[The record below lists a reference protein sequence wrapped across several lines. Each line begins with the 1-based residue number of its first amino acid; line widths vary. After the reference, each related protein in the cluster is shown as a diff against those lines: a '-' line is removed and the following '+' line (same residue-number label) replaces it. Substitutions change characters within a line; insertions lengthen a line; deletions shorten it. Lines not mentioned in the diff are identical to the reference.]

1 MNAPIF
7 SIAWILLIIF
17 VVWFCDKHISRKVEN
32 IWGRSRELTLETVR
46 GPLFQCLIHLNH
58 KKMFAYMDYCLAM
71 YGGFANI
78 DM

>member
-1 MNAPIF
+1 MRP
-7 SIAWILLIIF
+7 
-17 VVWFCDKHISRKVEN
+17 
-32 IWGRSRELTLETVR
+32 LERIDPGNR